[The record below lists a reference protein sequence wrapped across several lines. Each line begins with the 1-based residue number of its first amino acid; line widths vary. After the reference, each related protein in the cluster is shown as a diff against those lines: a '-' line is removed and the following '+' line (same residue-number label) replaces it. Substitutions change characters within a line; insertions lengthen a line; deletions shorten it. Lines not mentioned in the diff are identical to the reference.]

1 MVEVA
6 EDDPVG
12 RVTVSVILVR
22 EADPV
27 GSVCE
32 GEGLELRESAVAVP
46 DTEIVRALPLIEVD
60 HVAKDWLLVPA
71 VKDAVSVSMVDE

>member
-6 EDDPVG
+6 EDDPVR
-12 RVTVSVILVR
+12 RVTVSVSLVR

-32 GEGLELRESAVAVP
+32 REGLELRESAVSVS
-46 DTEIVRALPLIEVD
+46 DTEIVGPVPLIEVD

-71 VKDAVSVSMVDE
+71 VKDVVSVSMDDE